1 MPAFSG
7 TFQVGLAHDGPQSGA
22 AGAGALVFD
31 ARQGEV
37 HALNDSTSIVA
48 AAGPPVER
56 FDVLVAGGGTA
67 GSVAAIAAAR
77 LGARTLVVEE
87 NGFLGGTSTGAL
99 VTPFMPNRLGGV
111 NLNRGITDEIKKRL
125 RAAWGGGET
134 PENDG
139 WFDPEVLKYVLE
151 QMALEAGV
159 RLLYYTRVVA
169 AAAEPPPVEPP
180 QGGPRRVLGVVVH
193 NKAGLHRFDASVVID
208 STGDADVAASAGC
221 EWENG
226 GEGGAR
232 QAFSVRWIAGG
243 IDLDRLARFHEE
255 LGGHRWPPGYFEA
268 AMVWGR
274 GHVLEP
280 IFRRAVQAGDL
291 EEADGEYFQC
301 FSVPGR
307 ADALAF
313 NCPRIADH
321 VDGTNP
327 WHLTE
332 AQIKGRQAIRRL
344 LGFIRTYLPGCER
357 AYVQQVAP
365 MVGVRESRRVLG
377 DYVLTLE
384 DIATGRKFP
393 DAVARNRYPVDIHLV
408 RPGPSPRGRPELAEA
423 RRPPEGDYHEIPYRC
438 LLPRGVEGLLVAGRC
453 VSATFVAQ
461 SAIRIQPNCHSLGQ
475 AAGTAA
481 ALAAQGGV
489 TPRQLDGAELRRVL
503 REQGADV

>member
-1 MPAFSG
+1 MSAS
-7 TFQVGLAHDGPQSGA
+7 A
-22 AGAGALVFD
+22 
-31 ARQGEV
+31 
-37 HALNDSTSIVA
+37 SIVA
-48 AAGPPVER
+48 AAGAPVDR
-56 FDVLVAGGGTA
+56 FDVIVAGGGTA

-77 LGARTLVVEE
+77 LGARTLLVEE
-87 NGFLGGTSTGAL
+87 NGFLGGTATGAL
-99 VTPFMPNRLGGV
+99 VTPLMPNRLGNV
-111 NLNRGITDEIKKRL
+111 NLNRGITDEIKQRL
-125 RAAWGGGET
+125 RAIGGGGET

-139 WFDPEVLKYVLE
+139 WFDPEALKYVLE
-151 QMALEAGV
+151 EMALEAGV
-159 RLLYYTRVVA
+159 RLLYYTRVIA
-169 AAAEPPPVEPP
+169 AVVDPLAD
-180 QGGPRRVLGVVVH
+180 GRWRVSGVVVH
-193 NKAGLHRFDASVVID
+193 NKAGLQRFDAAVVVD

-221 EWENG
+221 RWESG
-226 GEGGAR
+226 GEDGVR

-243 IDLDRLARFHEE
+243 IDLERLARFHEE

-280 IFRRAVQAGDL
+280 IFRKAVEAGDL
-291 EEADGEYFQC
+291 EEADGDYFQC

-307 ADALAF
+307 PDALAF
-313 NCPRIADH
+313 NCPRIADD

-332 AQIKGRQAIRRL
+332 AQVKGRRAIRRL
-344 LGFIRTYLPGCER
+344 LGFIRKYLPGCER

-365 MVGVRESRRVLG
+365 MVGVRESRRILG

-384 DIATGRKFP
+384 DIVTGRKFP

-408 RPGPSPRGRPELAEA
+408 RPRAASRGTLEFGDA

-453 VSATFVAQ
+453 ISATFVAQ

-481 ALAAQGGV
+481 ALAVRSGV
-489 TPRQLDGAELRRVL
+489 TPRQVDGGELRRAL
-503 REQGADV
+503 REQGADL

>member
-1 MPAFSG
+1 MNALLEA
-7 TFQVGLAHDGPQSGA
+7 VA
-22 AGAGALVFD
+22 AGG
-31 ARQGEV
+31 
-37 HALNDSTSIVA
+37 T
-48 AAGPPVER
+48 PVER
-56 FDVLVAGGGTA
+56 FDVIVAGGGTA

-77 LGARTLVVEE
+77 LGARTLLVEE
-87 NGFLGGTSTGAL
+87 NGFLGGTATGAL
-99 VTPFMPNRLGGV
+99 VTPLMPNRLGNV
-111 NLNRGITDEIKKRL
+111 NLNRGITDEIKQRL
-125 RAAWGGGET
+125 RAMGGGGET

-139 WFDPEVLKYVLE
+139 WFDPEALKYVLE

-159 RLLYYTRVVA
+159 RLLYYTRVIDAV
-169 AAAEPPPVEPP
+169 VERLAD
-180 QGGPRRVLGVVVH
+180 GRRRISGVIVH
-193 NKAGLHRFDASVVID
+193 NKGGLQGFDAGVTID
-208 STGDADVAASAGC
+208 ATGDADVAAAAGC
-221 EWENG
+221 EYESG
-226 GEGGAR
+226 GEDGAR
-232 QAFSVRWIAGG
+232 QALSVRWIAGG
-243 IDLDRLARFHEE
+243 IDLERLSRFHEE

-280 IFRRAVQAGDL
+280 VFRQAVQAGDL
-291 EEADGEYFQC
+291 EEADGDYFQC

-307 ADALAF
+307 PDALAF
-313 NCPRIADH
+313 NCPRIADG

-327 WHLTE
+327 WDLTE

-344 LGFIRTYLPGCER
+344 LGFIRKYLPGCER

-384 DIATGRKFP
+384 DIVSGRKFP

-408 RPGPSPRGRPELAEA
+408 RPRASSRGELKFGDG

-438 LLPRGVEGLLVAGRC
+438 LLPRGVEGLLVAGRNI
-453 VSATFVAQ
+453 SATFVAQ

-481 ALAAQGGV
+481 ALAVRVGV
-489 TPRQLDGAELRRVL
+489 TPRDVDGGELRRVL